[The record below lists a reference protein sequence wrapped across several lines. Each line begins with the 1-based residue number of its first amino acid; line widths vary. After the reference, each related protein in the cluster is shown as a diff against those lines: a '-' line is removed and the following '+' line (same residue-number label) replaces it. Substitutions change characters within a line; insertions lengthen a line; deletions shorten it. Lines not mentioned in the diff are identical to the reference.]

1 MKYAVTGGAG
11 FIGSHLVKNLVERG
25 NEVIVIDNLN
35 TGKKENIEKISK
47 KIDFFE
53 IDIRDFSAV
62 EDILKNI
69 DGVFHEAALASVQDS
84 FRIPDEFFEVNV
96 NGTENI
102 FKIGKKLG
110 IKIVYASSS
119 SVYGNPIR
127 IPIKESDG
135 KNPFNPYA
143 KTKLE
148 GDKLAEK
155 YAKNGLK
162 VIGLRYFNVF
172 GPRQSK
178 EYAGVIKLF
187 LERIQQGLS
196 PLINGDGL
204 QVRDFVYVDD
214 VVNANILAMES
225 NIDSEFFNIGT
236 NSIISVLD
244 LANIIIKFSGLKLKP
259 IHQPAVP
266 GDVKATQADITKAK
280 MMLKW
285 KPTTDLKD
293 WLKSAVLDVKN
304 NLKINDA
311 EIKS

>member
-11 FIGSHLVKNLVERG
+11 FIGSHLVKNLVEHG

-35 TGKKENIEKISK
+35 TGKKKNIEKFSE

-53 IDIRDFSAV
+53 VDIRDFNAI
-62 EDILKNI
+62 EDILKNV
-69 DGVFHEAALASVQDS
+69 DGIFHEAALASVQDS
-84 FRIPDEFFEVNV
+84 FRIPDEFFDVNV
-96 NGTENI
+96 KGTENI

-110 IKIVYASSS
+110 IKVVYASSS
-119 SVYGNPIR
+119 SVYGTPIS
-127 IPIKESDG
+127 IPIKENDN

-148 GDKLAEK
+148 DDKLAEK
-155 YAKNGLK
+155 YARNGLK

-172 GPRQSK
+172 GPGQSK

-187 LERIQQGLS
+187 LERIQQGLP

-214 VVNANILAMES
+214 VVNANMLAMES
-225 NIDSEFFNIGT
+225 NVNGEFFNIGT
-236 NSIISVLD
+236 NSVVSVLD
-244 LANIIIKFSGLKLKP
+244 LANMIIKFSGLKLKP
-259 IHQPAVP
+259 IHRPPVP
-266 GDVKATQADITKAK
+266 GDVKVTQADITKVK
-280 MMLKW
+280 TMLKW
-285 KPTTDLKD
+285 RPTTSIQD

-304 NLKINDA
+304 NL
-311 EIKS
+311 

>member
-11 FIGSHLVKNLVERG
+11 FIGSHLVKNLVEHG
-25 NEVIVIDNLN
+25 DEIIVIDNLN
-35 TGKKENIEKISK
+35 TGKKKNIEKFSE

-53 IDIRDFSAV
+53 VDIRDFNAI
-62 EDILKNI
+62 EDILKNV

-84 FRIPDEFFEVNV
+84 FRIPDEFFDVNV
-96 NGTENI
+96 KGTENI

-110 IKIVYASSS
+110 IKVVYASSS
-119 SVYGNPIR
+119 SVYGNPIQV
-127 IPIKESDG
+127 PIKESDG

-148 GDKLAEK
+148 DDELAEK
-155 YAKNGLK
+155 YARNGLK

-172 GPRQSK
+172 GPGQSK

-187 LERIQQGLS
+187 LERIQQGLP

-214 VVNANILAMES
+214 VVNANMLAMES
-225 NIDSEFFNIGT
+225 NVNGEFFNIGT
-236 NSIISVLD
+236 NSVVSVLD
-244 LANIIIKFSGLKLKP
+244 LANMIIKFSGLKLKP
-259 IHQPAVP
+259 IHRPPVP

-285 KPTTDLKD
+285 KPTTSIEN
-293 WLKSAVLDVKN
+293 WLKSTVLDIKN
-304 NLKINDA
+304 NL
-311 EIKS
+311 

>member
-11 FIGSHLVKNLVERG
+11 FIGSHLVKNLVEHG
-25 NEVIVIDNLN
+25 NELIVIDNLN
-35 TGKKENIEKISK
+35 TGKKKNIEKFSE

-53 IDIRDFSAV
+53 VDIRDFNAI
-62 EDILKNI
+62 EDILKNV
-69 DGVFHEAALASVQDS
+69 DGIFHEAALASVQDS
-84 FRIPDEFFEVNV
+84 FRIPDEFFDVNV

-102 FKIGKKLG
+102 FKIAKKLG
-110 IKIVYASSS
+110 IKVVYASSS
-119 SVYGNPIR
+119 SVYGNPIS
-127 IPIKESDG
+127 IPIKENDD

-148 GDKLAEK
+148 DDKLAEK
-155 YAKNGLK
+155 YARNGLK

-172 GPRQSK
+172 GPGQSK

-187 LERIQQGLS
+187 LERIQQGLP

-214 VVNANILAMES
+214 VVNANMLAMES
-225 NIDSEFFNIGT
+225 NVNGEFFNIGT
-236 NSIISVLD
+236 NSVVSVLD
-244 LANIIIKFSGLKLKP
+244 LANMIIKFSGLKLKP
-259 IHQPAVP
+259 IHRPPVP

-285 KPTTDLKD
+285 KPTTSLKD

-304 NLKINDA
+304 NL
-311 EIKS
+311 

>member
-69 DGVFHEAALASVQDS
+69 DGIFHEAALASVQDS

-225 NIDSEFFNIGT
+225 NIDGEFFNIGT
-236 NSIISVLD
+236 NSTISVLD

-293 WLKSAVLDVKN
+293 WLKSTY
-304 NLKINDA
+304 
-311 EIKS
+311 

>member
-11 FIGSHLVKNLVERG
+11 FIGSHLVKKLVERG

-35 TGKKENIEKISK
+35 TGKKQNIEKISK

-53 IDIRDFSAV
+53 VDIRDFSAI

-69 DGVFHEAALASVQDS
+69 DGIFHEAALASVQDS
-84 FRIPDEFFEVNV
+84 FRIPDEFFDVNV

-102 FKIGKKLG
+102 FKIAKKLG
-110 IKIVYASSS
+110 IKVVYASSS
-119 SVYGNPIR
+119 SVYGNPVS
-127 IPIKESDG
+127 IPIKENDD

-148 GDKLAEK
+148 DDKLAEK

-187 LERIQQGLS
+187 LERIQQGLP

-214 VVNANILAMES
+214 VVNANILSMES
-225 NIDSEFFNIGT
+225 NIDSGFFNIGT
-236 NSIISVLD
+236 NSVISVLD

-259 IHQPAVP
+259 THRPAVP

-285 KPTTDLKD
+285 KPTTSLKD

-304 NLKINDA
+304 NL
-311 EIKS
+311 

>member
-11 FIGSHLVKNLVERG
+11 FIGSHLVKKLVERG

-35 TGKKENIEKISK
+35 TGKKQNIEKISK

-53 IDIRDFSAV
+53 VDIRDFSAI

-84 FRIPDEFFEVNV
+84 FRIPDEFFDVNV

-102 FKIGKKLG
+102 FKIAKKLG
-110 IKIVYASSS
+110 IKVVYASSS
-119 SVYGNPIR
+119 SVYGNPIS
-127 IPIKESDG
+127 IPIKENDD

-148 GDKLAEK
+148 DDKLAEK
-155 YAKNGLK
+155 YTKNGLK

-187 LERIQQGLS
+187 LERIQQGLP

-214 VVNANILAMES
+214 VVNANILSMES
-225 NIDSEFFNIGT
+225 DIDGEFFNIGT
-236 NSIISVLD
+236 NNTISVLE

-259 IHQPAVP
+259 IHRSDVP
-266 GDVKATQADITKAK
+266 GDVKATQADTTKAK

-285 KPTTDLKD
+285 KPTTSLKD

-304 NLKINDA
+304 NL
-311 EIKS
+311 

>member
-11 FIGSHLVKNLVERG
+11 FIGSHLVKNLVGHG
-25 NEVIVIDNLN
+25 NELIVIDNLN
-35 TGKKENIEKISK
+35 TGKKKNIEKFSE

-53 IDIRDFSAV
+53 VDIRDFNAI
-62 EDILKNI
+62 EDILKNV
-69 DGVFHEAALASVQDS
+69 DGIFHEAALASVQDS
-84 FRIPDEFFEVNV
+84 FRIPDEFFDVNV
-96 NGTENI
+96 KGTENI

-110 IKIVYASSS
+110 IKVVYASSS
-119 SVYGNPIR
+119 SVYGNPIQV
-127 IPIKESDG
+127 PIKESDG

-148 GDKLAEK
+148 ADKLAEK
-155 YAKNGLK
+155 YARNGLK

-172 GPRQSK
+172 GPGQSK

-187 LERIQQGLS
+187 LERIQQGLP

-214 VVNANILAMES
+214 VVNANMLAMES
-225 NIDSEFFNIGT
+225 NVNGEFFNIGT
-236 NSIISVLD
+236 NSVVSVLD
-244 LANIIIKFSGLKLKP
+244 LATMIIKFSGLKLKP
-259 IHQPAVP
+259 IHRQDVP

-285 KPTTDLKD
+285 KPTTSLKD

-304 NLKINDA
+304 NL
-311 EIKS
+311 

>member
-53 IDIRDFSAV
+53 IDIRDFSAI
-62 EDILKNI
+62 ENILKNV
-69 DGVFHEAALASVQDS
+69 DGIFHEAALASVQDS

-225 NIDSEFFNIGT
+225 NIDGEFFNIGT
-236 NSIISVLD
+236 NSVISVLE

-293 WLKSAVLDVKN
+293 WLKSTY
-304 NLKINDA
+304 
-311 EIKS
+311 

>member
-11 FIGSHLVKNLVERG
+11 FIGSHLIKNLVERG

-35 TGKKENIEKISK
+35 TGKKQNIEKISK

-53 IDIRDFSAV
+53 VDIRDFSAI
-62 EDILKNI
+62 EDILKNV

-84 FRIPDEFFEVNV
+84 FRIPDEFFDVNV

-102 FKIGKKLG
+102 FKIAKKLG
-110 IKIVYASSS
+110 IKVVYASSS
-119 SVYGNPIR
+119 SVYGNPIS
-127 IPIKESDG
+127 IPIKENDD

-148 GDKLAEK
+148 DDKLAEK

-187 LERIQQGLS
+187 LGRIQQGLS

-225 NIDSEFFNIGT
+225 DIDGEFFNIGT
-236 NSIISVLD
+236 NSVISVLD

-259 IHQPAVP
+259 IHRSDVP

-285 KPTTDLKD
+285 KPTTSLKD

-304 NLKINDA
+304 NL
-311 EIKS
+311 

>member
-11 FIGSHLVKNLVERG
+11 FIGSHLVKKLVERG

-35 TGKKENIEKISK
+35 TGKKQNIEKISK

-53 IDIRDFSAV
+53 VDIRDFNAI
-62 EDILKNI
+62 EDILKNV

-84 FRIPDEFFEVNV
+84 FRIPDEFFDVNV

-102 FKIGKKLG
+102 FKIAKKLG
-110 IKIVYASSS
+110 IKVVYASSS
-119 SVYGNPIR
+119 SVYGNPIS
-127 IPIKESDG
+127 IPIKENDD

-148 GDKLAEK
+148 DDKLAEK
-155 YAKNGLK
+155 YARNGLK

-172 GPRQSK
+172 GPGQSK

-187 LERIQQGLS
+187 LERIQQGLP

-204 QVRDFVYVDD
+204 QVRDFVYVND
-214 VVNANILAMES
+214 VVNANMLAMES
-225 NIDSEFFNIGT
+225 NVDGEFFNIGT
-236 NSIISVLD
+236 NSVVSVLD
-244 LANIIIKFSGLKLKP
+244 LANMIIKFSGLKLKP
-259 IHQPAVP
+259 IHRPPVP

-285 KPTTDLKD
+285 KPTTSLKD

-304 NLKINDA
+304 NL
-311 EIKS
+311 

>member
-11 FIGSHLVKNLVERG
+11 FIGSHLIKNLVERG

-35 TGKKENIEKISK
+35 TGKKQNIEKISK

-53 IDIRDFSAV
+53 VDIRDFSAI
-62 EDILKNI
+62 ENILKNV
-69 DGVFHEAALASVQDS
+69 DGIFHEAALASVQDS
-84 FRIPDEFFEVNV
+84 FRIPDEFFDVNV
-96 NGTENI
+96 KGTENI

-110 IKIVYASSS
+110 IKVVYASSS
-119 SVYGNPIR
+119 SVYGNPIS
-127 IPIKESDG
+127 IPIKENDD

-148 GDKLAEK
+148 DDKLAEK

-172 GPRQSK
+172 GPGQSK

-187 LERIQQGLS
+187 LERIQQGLP

-204 QVRDFVYVDD
+204 QVRDFVYVND
-214 VVNANILAMES
+214 VVNANMSAMES
-225 NIDSEFFNIGT
+225 NVDGEFFNIGT
-236 NSIISVLD
+236 NSVVSVLD
-244 LANIIIKFSGLKLKP
+244 LANMIIKFSGLELKP

-285 KPTTDLKD
+285 KPTTSLKD

-304 NLKINDA
+304 NL
-311 EIKS
+311 

>member
-11 FIGSHLVKNLVERG
+11 FIGSHLIKNLVERG

-35 TGKKENIEKISK
+35 TGKKQNIEKISK

-53 IDIRDFSAV
+53 VDIRDFSAI

-69 DGVFHEAALASVQDS
+69 DGIFHEAALASVQDS
-84 FRIPDEFFEVNV
+84 FRIPDEFFDVNV

-102 FKIGKKLG
+102 FKIAKKLG
-110 IKIVYASSS
+110 IKVVYASSS
-119 SVYGNPIR
+119 SVYGNPIS
-127 IPIKESDG
+127 IPIKENDD

-148 GDKLAEK
+148 DDKLAEK

-178 EYAGVIKLF
+178 EYAGVIRLF
-187 LERIQQGLS
+187 LERIQQGLP

-225 NIDSEFFNIGT
+225 DVDAGFFNIGT
-236 NSIISVLD
+236 GNTISILD
-244 LANIIIKFSGLKLKP
+244 LATMIIKFSGLKLKP
-259 IHQPAVP
+259 IHRQDVP

-285 KPTTDLKD
+285 KPTTSLKD

-304 NLKINDA
+304 NL
-311 EIKS
+311 

>member
-11 FIGSHLVKNLVERG
+11 FIGSHLVKKLVEHG

-35 TGKKENIEKISK
+35 TGKKQNIEKISK

-53 IDIRDFSAV
+53 VDIRDFSEI

-84 FRIPDEFFEVNV
+84 FRIPDEFFDVNV

-102 FKIGKKLG
+102 FKIAKKLG
-110 IKIVYASSS
+110 IKVVYASSS
-119 SVYGNPIR
+119 SVYGNPIS
-127 IPIKESDG
+127 IPIKENDD

-148 GDKLAEK
+148 DDKLAEK
-155 YAKNGLK
+155 YTKNGLK

-178 EYAGVIKLF
+178 EYAGVIRLF

-204 QVRDFVYVDD
+204 QVRDFVYVGD

-225 NIDSEFFNIGT
+225 NVDAEFFNIGT
-236 NSIISVLD
+236 GNTISILD
-244 LANIIIKFSGLKLKP
+244 LATMIIKFSGLKLKP
-259 IHQPAVP
+259 IHRQDVP

-285 KPTTDLKD
+285 KPTTSLKD
-293 WLKSAVLDVKN
+293 WLKSAVLDAKN
-304 NLKINDA
+304 NLYINDA
-311 EIKS
+311 